1 VDRWRPAHR
10 RPISIRYG
18 SVAIADVNTSFDANA
33 GTREDVRVTD
43 TSTTVDHP
51 YDAAIDREHERF
63 DELLMLIAGLDA
75 EQRERPGYFADDNW
89 SVKDLVAHL
98 GSWMAEAQVQLLQI
112 EADTYVDEP
121 LDVDGLNA
129 QFLAALR
136 DQPWATCWNQLLAA
150 RAMMLSVWA
159 RLPERTEPA
168 DRWVRKS
175 GADHLDE
182 HLPRLREWVVELQ
195 G

>member
-1 VDRWRPAHR
+1 V
-10 RPISIRYG
+10 
-18 SVAIADVNTSFDANA
+18 NA
-33 GTREDVRVTD
+33 GTREDVRVTNP
-43 TSTTVDHP
+43 TTTAPVDHP
-51 YDAAIDREHERF
+51 YAAAIDLEHERF

-75 EQRERPGYFADDNW
+75 EQRERPGYFTEDNW

-112 EADTYVDEP
+112 EAGTYVDEP
-121 LDVDGLNA
+121 LDIDGLNA

-136 DQPWATCWNQLLAA
+136 DQPWATCWNQLLSA

-182 HLPRLREWVVELQ
+182 HLPRLREWVAELNA
-195 G
+195 